1 MYISPTK
8 PESRVTA
15 VLVGIEGE
23 LVGKLYA
30 ISDNENKLGR
40 AETCGIILMSPTIS
54 REHANIVHQDGV
66 FAVIPLSDKNR
77 TFLNDEVVDGCE
89 ISDGDKLRMG
99 RSTFRFRTVEGP

>member
-1 MYISPTK
+1 MYISPAK
-8 PESRVTA
+8 PGGHVAA

-30 ISDNENKLGR
+30 ITNDETKLGR
-40 AETCGIILMSPTIS
+40 AETCDVILMSPTIS

-66 FAVIPLSDKNR
+66 FAILPLSDKNH
-77 TFLNDEVVDGCE
+77 TYLNDEVVDGCE
-89 ISDGDKLRMG
+89 IADGDKLRMG